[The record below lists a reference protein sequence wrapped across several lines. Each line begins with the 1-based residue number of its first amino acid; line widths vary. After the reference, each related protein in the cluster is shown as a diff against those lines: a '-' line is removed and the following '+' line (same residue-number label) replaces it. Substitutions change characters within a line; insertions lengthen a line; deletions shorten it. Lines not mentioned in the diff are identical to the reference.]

1 MTAGAASRLPMFRD
15 RRNTIATVT
24 LGVCLAWITWRLVSW
39 AIVHATWT
47 LPAGADSTVCR
58 DTRAYGAC
66 WAIVTERWRFMLF
79 GVYPFAQQWR
89 PALTCGLFAL
99 LYLASARRQWWT
111 RWLLA
116 CWLVVPAV
124 AIVLLRGGMLGLTSV
139 PSDAWGGLPLTLL
152 LSTIGFVVAL
162 PLGIVFALGRRSPL
176 PAIRGLSI
184 AYIEIVRGVPLITF
198 LFMAA
203 VMFPLFV
210 PQTFTIDKWVR
221 AEIAF
226 VMVAAAYLAEVV
238 RGGLQAVP
246 SGQYEAAASVGLS
259 FWPTTLLVVLPQA
272 LRVSIPALVNTF
284 IAQFKDT
291 SLVIVIGLFDLLG
304 AAKTVIVDRKW
315 IGFGV
320 EVYLFVATVYFVFC
334 YAVSRYSQALERRLL
349 MERSS

>member
-1 MTAGAASRLPMFRD
+1 MTARAGSRPAMFRD
-15 RRNTIATVT
+15 RRNTIATIA
-24 LGVCLAWITWRLVSW
+24 LGVCLAWIASRVVSW
-39 AIVHATWT
+39 AFIHATWT
-47 LPAGADSTVCR
+47 LPAGTDSTICR
-58 DTRAYGAC
+58 SRRAYGAC
-66 WAIVTERWRFMLF
+66 WAVVTERWRFMVF
-79 GVYPFAQQWR
+79 GVYPFERQWR
-89 PALTCGLFAL
+89 PMLVCALFAL
-99 LYLASARRQWWT
+99 LYLASTRRQWWT

-116 CWLVVPAV
+116 CWLVVPV
-124 AIVLLRGGMLGLTSV
+124 ISVVLLRGGMFGLTIV
-139 PSDAWGGLPLTLL
+139 PSDAWGGLPLTLV
-152 LSTIGFVVAL
+152 LSTIGFVAAL
-162 PLGIVFALGRRSPL
+162 PLAIALALGRRSTL

-203 VMFPLFV
+203 IMFPLFV

-221 AEIAF
+221 AEIAL
-226 VMVAAAYLAEVV
+226 VMVATAYLAEVV
-238 RGGLQAVP
+238 RAGLQAVP
-246 SGQYEAAASVGLS
+246 PGQYEAAASVGLS

-291 SLVIVIGLFDLLG
+291 SLVVVIGLFDLLG

-320 EVYLFVATVYFVFC
+320 EVYVFVAIVYFAFC